1 MSAEND
7 EILME
12 SQNLE
17 EPPGKNKKA
26 YGRETE
32 PHKEKREKFQLT
44 EEIVEYLL
52 DSP

>member
-1 MSAEND
+1 
-7 EILME
+7 ME

-32 PHKEKREKFQLT
+32 PHKEKEKFQLT

>member
-1 MSAEND
+1 MAAEND

-17 EPPGKNKKA
+17 EPPGKKKKT

-32 PHKEKREKFQLT
+32 PDKEKREKFQLT